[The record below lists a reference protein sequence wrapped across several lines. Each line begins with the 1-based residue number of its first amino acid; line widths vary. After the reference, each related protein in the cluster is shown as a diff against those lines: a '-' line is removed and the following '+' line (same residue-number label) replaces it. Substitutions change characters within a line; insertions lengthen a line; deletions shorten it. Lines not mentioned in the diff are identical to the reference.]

1 MSEEA
6 EEEEEANLAAML
18 SSGVL
23 SPLSLSLSLLF
34 ASASETQNASCI
46 C

>member
-18 SSGVL
+18 SSGFL
-23 SPLSLSLSLLF
+23 SSLSLSLLS